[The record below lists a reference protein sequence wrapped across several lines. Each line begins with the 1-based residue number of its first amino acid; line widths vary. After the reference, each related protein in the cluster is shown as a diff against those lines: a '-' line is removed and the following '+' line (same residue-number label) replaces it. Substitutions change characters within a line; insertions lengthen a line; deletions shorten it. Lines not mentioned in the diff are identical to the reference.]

1 MLWYEYLLITTVGF
15 VAAFLNTIGGGGS
28 LFTVPILTFLGM
40 PITAANATAR
50 VAILAQNL
58 SAVGGFASKRVVL
71 PLGYSL
77 WLCAVSLV
85 GGFIGST
92 LAVHVTD
99 DLFKQLFVGVML
111 FSTALVIID
120 PFRSNSKP
128 ERMGPWHRVAG
139 IALFFFIGIYGGFVQ
154 AGIGFLVIG
163 TLSLINNLPL
173 VKINY
178 IKVFVAIVYT
188 GVSVAVF
195 AWEGKI
201 VWSTGLVLAI
211 GHGLGGW
218 YASRWSVTASERWI
232 KRIMVVSLILMAIK
246 LWFF

>member
-1 MLWYEYLLITTVGF
+1 M
-15 VAAFLNTIGGGGS
+15 
-28 LFTVPILTFLGM
+28 FTVPILTFLGM

-58 SAVGGFASKRVVL
+58 SAVGGFASKRVAL
-71 PLGYSL
+71 PLGYSI

-85 GGFIGST
+85 GGFIGSQ
-92 LAVHVTD
+92 LAAQVTD
-99 DLFKQLFVGVML
+99 TLFKQLFVGVML

-120 PFRSNSKP
+120 PFRSNNQP
-128 ERMGPWHRVAG
+128 ERLGPWHRVAG
-139 IALFFFIGIYGGFVQ
+139 IMLFFFIGIYGGFVQ

-163 TLSLINNLPL
+163 TLSLINNFPL

-201 VWSTGLVLAI
+201 VWFTGFVLAI

-232 KRIMVVSLILMAIK
+232 KRIMVSSLVLMAVK

>member
-1 MLWYEYLLITTVGF
+1 M
-15 VAAFLNTIGGGGS
+15 
-28 LFTVPILTFLGM
+28 
-40 PITAANATAR
+40 
-50 VAILAQNL
+50 
-58 SAVGGFASKRVVL
+58 
-71 PLGYSL
+71 
-77 WLCAVSLV
+77 
-85 GGFIGST
+85 
-92 LAVHVTD
+92 
-99 DLFKQLFVGVML
+99 
-111 FSTALVIID
+111 
-120 PFRSNSKP
+120 
-128 ERMGPWHRVAG
+128 
-139 IALFFFIGIYGGFVQ
+139 Q

-201 VWSTGLVLAI
+201 VWFTGLVLAI